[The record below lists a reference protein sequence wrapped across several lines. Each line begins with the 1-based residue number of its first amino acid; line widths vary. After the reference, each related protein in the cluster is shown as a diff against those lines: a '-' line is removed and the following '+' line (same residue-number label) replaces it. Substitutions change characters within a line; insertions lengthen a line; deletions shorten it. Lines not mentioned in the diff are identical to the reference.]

1 MVEDKLHQYIK
12 NNEVVY
18 QELEGLIEVSN
29 SVEKENRDNL
39 LKAFDTNPVVQIYKK
54 DDEFIA
60 EDFQELNNWS
70 KKGDVLFLLTPIRI
84 LICISQKEA
93 ESNGLT
99 E

>member
-18 QELEGLIEVSN
+18 QEFEGLIEVSN

>member
-1 MVEDKLHQYIK
+1 MVEDKLYQYIK

-18 QELEGLIEVSN
+18 QEFEGLIEVSN

-39 LKAFDTNPVVQIYKK
+39 LKAFDTNPVVQRYKK

>member
-1 MVEDKLHQYIK
+1 MVEDKLYQYIK

-18 QELEGLIEVSN
+18 QEFEGLIEVSN
-29 SVEKENRDNL
+29 SVEKENRDKL